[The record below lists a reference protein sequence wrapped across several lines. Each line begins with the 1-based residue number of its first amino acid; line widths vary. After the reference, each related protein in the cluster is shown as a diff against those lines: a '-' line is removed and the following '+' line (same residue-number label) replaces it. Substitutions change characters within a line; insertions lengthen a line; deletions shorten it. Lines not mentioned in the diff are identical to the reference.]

1 MHTMREKEAEWRYRR
16 LCYRYVPYKM
26 MLAVFA
32 IKDDTSGMFDK
43 R

>member
-1 MHTMREKEAEWRYRR
+1 MHTMREKEAEWRYRS

-26 MLAVFA
+26 MLPVCA
-32 IKDDTSGMFDK
+32 IQDDVTGMCHT